1 MLIPRFVAITASIG
15 VGVISLGAGAVFGQ
29 DYPNRPVRVVTSA
42 AGGGSDFAARMVA
55 QVITGPLGQQVI
67 VDNRGTG
74 ILSSEFVSKAP
85 PDGYTLLVNGAI
97 LWINP
102 LLTKSPYDVS
112 DFSPISQI
120 TREVNIIAVHPSLP
134 AKSVKELI
142 GLAKARPGAL
152 NAGVTSPGGSIWLA
166 TELFKAM
173 AGVNIVSVAYKG
185 APQALTD
192 VMSGELQ
199 MTFTVTAAGMPL
211 VKAGRL
217 RALAV
222 TSATPSA
229 LTPGLPTVAASVPG
243 YESIGLAGM
252 WAPAKTP
259 AAIINRL
266 SQEIARSLSQPDVKE
281 KFLNSGVE
289 AVGSSPEEFATLIK
303 TDSAR
308 IGKVIKETGLRLN

>member
-1 MLIPRFVAITASIG
+1 MLIPRFVVVTAAA
-15 VGVISLGAGAVFGQ
+15 VVISVVADVTSGQ

-55 QVITGPLGQQVI
+55 QGIAGPLGQQVI
-67 VDNRGTG
+67 VDNRTSS

-97 LWINP
+97 VWINP
-102 LLTKSPYDVS
+102 LLTKAPYEVS

-120 TREVNIIAVHPSLP
+120 ERAVNIVVVNPSLP
-134 AKSVKELI
+134 VKSIKELI
-142 GLAKARPGAL
+142 GLARAKPGAM
-152 NAGVTSPGGSIWLA
+152 NAGVTSPGSSIHLA

-173 AGVNIVSVAYKG
+173 AGVNIVSVPYKG
-185 APQALTD
+185 AAQAITD
-192 VMSGELQ
+192 VISGEIQL
-199 MTFTVTAAGMPL
+199 MFTVTATGMPL
-211 VKAGRL
+211 VKSGKL

-229 LTPGLPTVAASVPG
+229 LTPGLPTVAASGVPG
-243 YESIGLAGM
+243 YESIGLSGI

-266 SQEIARSLSQPDVKE
+266 NQEIVRTLHLPDVKE
-281 KFLNSGVE
+281 KFFNSGVE
-289 AVGSSPEEFATLIK
+289 TVGSSPQEFAALIK
-303 TDSAR
+303 ADIAR
-308 IGKVIKETGLRLN
+308 MEKVIKEAGIRIN